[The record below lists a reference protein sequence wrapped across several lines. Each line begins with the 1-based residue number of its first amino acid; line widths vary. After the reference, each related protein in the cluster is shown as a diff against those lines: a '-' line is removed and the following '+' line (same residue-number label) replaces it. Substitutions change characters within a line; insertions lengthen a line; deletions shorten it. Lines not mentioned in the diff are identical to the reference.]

1 MKIKEIPEGVEPLVI
16 LGDDNSYLTVYTCM
30 SNEDT
35 IELLRRSLHVLE
47 LENAGDVD
55 KNLHL
60 H

>member
-1 MKIKEIPEGVEPLVI
+1 MKLAELPEQVEPLVI
-16 LGDDNSYLTVYTCM
+16 LGDDNNYLTIYTCM

-47 LENAGDVD
+47 MEQEQADI
-55 KNLHL
+55 NLHL

>member
-1 MKIKEIPEGVEPLVI
+1 MKVAELPEHVEPLVI
-16 LGDDNSYLTVYTCM
+16 VGDDNNYLTVYTCM

-47 LENAGDVD
+47 MEQEQAGI
-55 KNLHL
+55 NLHL

>member
-1 MKIKEIPEGVEPLVI
+1 MKLAELPEQVEPLVI
-16 LGDDNSYLTVYTCM
+16 LGDDNNYLTVYTCL

-35 IELLRRSLHVLE
+35 IEILRRSLHVLE
-47 LENAGDVD
+47 IEQEEAD

>member
-1 MKIKEIPEGVEPLVI
+1 MKVAELPEHVEPLVI
-16 LGDDNSYLTVYTCM
+16 LGDDNNYLTVYTCM

-47 LENAGDVD
+47 TEQEQADN
-55 KNLHL
+55 NLHL

>member
-1 MKIKEIPEGVEPLVI
+1 MKLAELPEQVEPLII
-16 LGDDNSYLTVYTCM
+16 LGDDNNYLTVYTCM

-35 IELLRRSLHVLE
+35 IELLRRSLQVLE
-47 LENAGDVD
+47 MEQEEAD

>member
-1 MKIKEIPEGVEPLVI
+1 MKVAELPEHVDPLVI
-16 LGDDNSYLTVYTCM
+16 LGDDNNYLTVYTCM

-47 LENAGDVD
+47 MEQEQTGI
-55 KNLHL
+55 NLHL

>member
-1 MKIKEIPEGVEPLVI
+1 MKVAELPEHVEPLVI
-16 LGDDNSYLTVYTCM
+16 VGDDNSYLTVYTCM

-47 LENAGDVD
+47 MEQEQTGI
-55 KNLHL
+55 NLHL

>member
-1 MKIKEIPEGVEPLVI
+1 MKIAELPEHVEPLIIV
-16 LGDDNSYLTVYTCM
+16 GDDNSYLTIYTCM

-47 LENAGDVD
+47 MEQEQAGI
-55 KNLHL
+55 NLHL

>member
-1 MKIKEIPEGVEPLVI
+1 MKMEDIPEHVESLVI
-16 LGDDNSYLTVYTCM
+16 LGSDNDYLTVYTCL

-47 LENAGDVD
+47 MEQEQAGI
-55 KNLHL
+55 NLHL

>member
-1 MKIKEIPEGVEPLVI
+1 MKVAELPEHVEPLVI
-16 LGDDNSYLTVYTCM
+16 VGDDNNYLTVYTCM

-47 LENAGDVD
+47 MEQEQTGI
-55 KNLHL
+55 NLHL

>member
-1 MKIKEIPEGVEPLVI
+1 MKVAELPEHVEPLVI

-35 IELLRRSLHVLE
+35 IELLRRCLHILE
-47 LENAGDVD
+47 MEQEQAGI
-55 KNLHL
+55 NLHL

>member
-1 MKIKEIPEGVEPLVI
+1 
-16 LGDDNSYLTVYTCM
+16 M

-47 LENAGDVD
+47 MEQEQAGI
-55 KNLHL
+55 NLHL

>member
-1 MKIKEIPEGVEPLVI
+1 MKVAELPEHVDPLVI
-16 LGDDNSYLTVYTCM
+16 LGDDNNYLTVYTCM

-47 LENAGDVD
+47 MEQEQADI
-55 KNLHL
+55 NLHL

>member
-1 MKIKEIPEGVEPLVI
+1 MKVAELPEHVEPLVI
-16 LGDDNSYLTVYTCM
+16 LGDDNNYLTVYTCM

-47 LENAGDVD
+47 MEQEQADN
-55 KNLHL
+55 NLHL

>member
-1 MKIKEIPEGVEPLVI
+1 MKMEDIPEHVEPLVI
-16 LGDDNSYLTVYTCM
+16 LGDDNNYLTVYTCM

-47 LENAGDVD
+47 IEQEQAGI
-55 KNLHL
+55 NLHL

>member
-1 MKIKEIPEGVEPLVI
+1 MKIAELPENVEPLVI
-16 LGDDNSYLTVYTCM
+16 VGDDNSYLTIYTCM

-47 LENAGDVD
+47 MEQEQADN
-55 KNLHL
+55 NLHL

>member
-1 MKIKEIPEGVEPLVI
+1 MKIEDIPEHVESLVI
-16 LGDDNSYLTVYTCM
+16 LGNDNDYLTVYTCL

-35 IELLRRSLHVLE
+35 IEILRRSLHVLE
-47 LENAGDVD
+47 IEQEEAD

>member
-1 MKIKEIPEGVEPLVI
+1 MKVAELPEHVDPLVI
-16 LGDDNSYLTVYTCM
+16 LGDDNNYLTVYTCM

-47 LENAGDVD
+47 MEQEQAGI
-55 KNLHL
+55 NLHL

>member
-1 MKIKEIPEGVEPLVI
+1 MKLAELPEQVEPLVI
-16 LGDDNSYLTVYTCM
+16 LGDDNNYLTVYTCM

-47 LENAGDVD
+47 MEQEQADN
-55 KNLHL
+55 NLHL